1 MKGKS
6 KILLVMLTLLFVVA
20 MSFSAYGADGQ
31 IKITQPD
38 SFPVVID
45 QPGSYVL
52 TSNITLSTDA
62 NGIVIDASNVTLDLN
77 GHAII
82 GPGGS
87 GSGNGIYAYSRHNIT
102 IKNGTVRDFGGSGI
116 YFAGFYPPT
125 NLPNF
130 RVEDITAIHN
140 GGHGIEASRSTITN
154 CTVRYNGNYGIGGF
168 YSTITNC
175 TATHNG
181 SHGIDACD
189 STITNCTANS
199 NDFWGINAEDST
211 VIGCTA
217 NVNGNK
223 SKPPNGDGEMGGGIY
238 ANFCTITNCT
248 ANRNKV
254 YSYGI
259 YATGSSVTNC
269 TANNNANKGIRA
281 GTSTVTNCTAN
292 SNGSGIDATG
302 KCRIE
307 GNNLRMNMGYGLSLW
322 SSENYAI
329 KNVASNNTSGNFHA
343 VSGNYM
349 PTTGDNRNYGF

>member
-82 GPGGS
+82 GPGS
-87 GSGNGIYAYSRHNIT
+87 GSGNGIYTYGKHNIT

-116 YFAGFYPPT
+116 DFAGFYLPT
-125 NLPNF
+125 NVPNF
-130 RVEDITAIHN
+130 RVEDITAILN

-154 CTVRYNGNYGIGGF
+154 CTARYNGNYGIGGS

-181 SHGIDACD
+181 SHGINATSSTVKDCTAYSNGED
-189 STITNCTANS
+189 GIYATSSTITDFTANS
-199 NDFWGINAEDST
+199 NSL
-211 VIGCTA
+211 
-217 NVNGNK
+217 
-223 SKPPNGDGEMGGGIY
+223 
-238 ANFCTITNCT
+238 
-248 ANRNKV
+248 
-254 YSYGI
+254 
-259 YATGSSVTNC
+259 
-269 TANNNANKGIRA
+269 KGIEA
-281 GTSTVTNCTAN
+281 VESTVTNCVAN
-292 SNGSGIDATG
+292 KNKGDGMKVSYCTVRNCTMFDNEGTGIYVIDR
-302 KCRIE
+302 CRIE
-307 GNNLRMNMGYGLSLW
+307 GNNLRENW
-322 SSENYAI
+322 SYELKVSGIWNYVI
-329 KNVASNNTSGNFHA
+329 KNV
-343 VSGNYM
+343 VSGGHCGANFSIDSPLLNYV
-349 PTTGDNRNYGF
+349 PRAGLDGDNGNYEFCSDF